1 MLAAVLV
8 LIYIVLIALLI
19 IGFDR
24 LPYFVAQKQEAQTA
38 FTVIVPFRNEE
49 KNLPSLLKSIQELNY
64 PEHLVEFILVDDE
77 STDASAA
84 IIKSFGSSNLKSIQ
98 NKRVSASPKKDAI
111 SVAISEAKYPWI
123 ITTDA
128 DCILPKNW
136 LVTFDQ
142 YLSKNECEMLV
153 APVTYESSQSFL
165 NQFQLLDFLSLQGA
179 TIGGFGWKKPF
190 LCNGANLVYKKKT
203 FKQLNGFEGN
213 NTMASGDDFFLM
225 ERFLNKDKKSV
236 HYVKSK
242 EVMVKTRAV
251 DSISKLI
258 NQRVRWAAKS
268 SNYNLLEAKIVGL
281 IVLLGNLSLMAL
293 PFLSWQNLISWEL
306 SSLLFLGKCFI
317 DAMLLHKTEKLMEQ
331 NTPVLST
338 FLSCF
343 IYPIFSSFVAL
354 RATFGTYRW
363 KDRVF
368 KK

>member
-8 LIYIVLIALLI
+8 LIYIALIALLI

-24 LPYFVAQKQEAQTA
+24 LPYFVAQKQEAQTG

-49 KNLPSLLKSIQELNY
+49 KNLHSLLKSIQELNY

-77 STDASAA
+77 SSDASVA
-84 IIKSFGSSNLKSIQ
+84 IIKSFESSNLKSIQ

-111 SVAISEAKYPWI
+111 TVAISEAKHPWI

-142 YLSKNECEMLV
+142 YLSENECEMLV
-153 APVTYESSQSFL
+153 APVTYDNSKSFF

-179 TIGGFGWKKPF
+179 TVGGFGWKKPF
-190 LCNGANLVYKKKT
+190 LCNGANLAYKKET
-203 FKQLNGFEGN
+203 FKQLKGFESN
-213 NTMASGDDFFLM
+213 NSIASGDDFFLM

-242 EVMVKTRAV
+242 EVLVKTRAV

-281 IVLLGNLSLMAL
+281 IVLLGNLSLIAL

-306 SSLLFLGKCFI
+306 SCVLFLGKYFI
-317 DAMLLHKTEKLMEQ
+317 DTILLHKTAKLMEQ
-331 NTPVLST
+331 KTPVLST
-338 FLSCF
+338 LLSCL
-343 IYPIFSSFVAL
+343 IYPVFSSFVAL
-354 RATFGTYRW
+354 RATFGTYQW